1 MSSLNWIKS
10 KEITIFP
17 TPNQIAPIN
26 NKVNHKMDNKL
37 KLNSYCVKAGERN
50 ESTTPHQLP
59 LYLSSSF
66 VMEDSQEAVD
76 LFTGQKKGHTY
87 GRYGNPTIDTVA
99 NKIAQM
105 EGYDLQGEAYGFL
118 TSSGMSAITT
128 LMMTTLKSGD
138 ALLTQGNLYGGSTE
152 LLKKILSRMGVD
164 TIFTNLQDLDNVEE
178 ILKTNSSIQM
188 LYFETPANPTMACI
202 DIKAI
207 NTIAK
212 KYGVPTAI
220 DNTFCTPYLQRPLS
234 LGTDYVI
241 HSTTKYLNGHGNSI
255 SGAIITSDYDASRQI
270 WETLK
275 LNGSTCNPFDAWLLS
290 NGLKTLAIRMDK
302 HSSNAQQIAEYLSQH
317 DKVTHVNYNGL
328 PDHPDHEVAKKQMS
342 QFGGMLSFVVE
353 GGQSEALATIDR
365 LMCCTHA
372 PTLGDVDTLVLHPA
386 TSSHLNVDKAVR
398 EENGISDGMIRVS
411 VGIEDIED
419 LIADFKQAL
428 GQL

>member
-1 MSSLNWIKS
+1 MSMN
-10 KEITIFP
+10 
-17 TPNQIAPIN
+17 
-26 NKVNHKMDNKL
+26 NKL
-37 KLNSYCVKAGERN
+37 KLNSYCVKTGERN

-76 LFTGQKKGHTY
+76 IFTGQKKGHVY

-105 EGYDLQGEAYGFL
+105 EGYDLPGETYGFL

-128 LMMTTLKSGD
+128 LMMAKLQSGD
-138 ALLTQGNLYGGSTE
+138 AVLTQGNLYGGSTE
-152 LLKKILSRMGVD
+152 LLKKILLRMDVEN
-164 TIFTNLQDLDNVEE
+164 IFTDLQNLGRVEE
-178 ILKTNSSIQM
+178 IIQENDNIKM

-207 NTIAK
+207 NVLAS
-212 KYGVPTAI
+212 KYNVPTAI

-234 LGTDYVI
+234 HGTDYVI

-255 SGAIITSDYDASRQI
+255 AGAIITSNYDASRKI

-302 HSSNAQQIAEYLSQH
+302 HSSNAQAIAEYLQQH
-317 DKVTHVNYNGL
+317 PKVTKVNYNGL
-328 PDHPDHEVAKKQMS
+328 VDHPDHFIAKSQMS
-342 QFGGMLSFVVE
+342 QFGGMLSFAIE
-353 GGQSEALATIDR
+353 GGQNEALATIDR
-365 LMCCTHA
+365 LQCCTHA

-386 TSSHLNVDKAVR
+386 TSSHLNVDRAVR
-398 EENGISDGMIRVS
+398 EENGITDSMIRVS
-411 VGIEDIED
+411 VGIEDVND
-419 LIADFKQAL
+419 LINDFEQAL
-428 GQL
+428 DQL

>member
-1 MSSLNWIKS
+1 M
-10 KEITIFP
+10 
-17 TPNQIAPIN
+17 
-26 NKVNHKMDNKL
+26 NKPL
-37 KLNSYCVKAGERN
+37 KLNSYCVKGGKRN
-50 ESTTPHQLP
+50 ESTKPHQLP

-76 LFTGQKKGHTY
+76 IFTGKKKGHVY

-105 EGYDLQGEAYGFL
+105 EGYDLDNEAYGFL

-128 LMMTTLKSGD
+128 LMMSTLEAGD
-138 ALLTQGNLYGGSTE
+138 AVLTQGNLYGGSTE
-152 LLKKILSRMGVD
+152 LLKKLLSRMGVNA
-164 TIFTNLQDLDNVEE
+164 IFTNLQDLDNVEI
-178 ILKTNSSIQM
+178 ILKDNSNIRM

-207 NTIAK
+207 NSIAS

-234 LGTDYVI
+234 MGTDYVI

-255 SGAIITSDYDASRQI
+255 AGAIIAADYDSSRKI

-290 NGLKTLAIRMDK
+290 NGLKTLALRMDK
-302 HSSNAQQIAEYLSQH
+302 HSSNAQTIAEYLSQH

-328 PDHPDHEVAKKQMS
+328 SDHPDHDIAKKQMS
-342 QFGGMLSFVVE
+342 QFGGMLSFIVI
-353 GGQSEALATIDR
+353 GGQEAALATIDR
-365 LMCCTHA
+365 LKCCTHA

-398 EENGISDGMIRVS
+398 EENGITGGMIRVS
-411 VGIEDIED
+411 VGIEDVED

-428 GQL
+428 EQL

>member
-1 MSSLNWIKS
+1 MS
-10 KEITIFP
+10 
-17 TPNQIAPIN
+17 
-26 NKVNHKMDNKL
+26 DKL
-37 KLNSYCVKAGERN
+37 KINSYCVKTGKRN
-50 ESTTPHQLP
+50 ETTKPHQLP

-66 VMEDSQEAVD
+66 VMDDSQEAVD
-76 LFTGQKKGHTY
+76 IFTGKKKGHVY

-99 NKIAQM
+99 NKIAAM
-105 EGYDLQGEAYGFL
+105 EGYDLESEAYGFL

-128 LMMTTLKSGD
+128 LMMATLKSGD
-138 ALLTQGNLYGGSTE
+138 AVLTQGNLYGGSTE
-152 LLKKILSRMGVD
+152 LLKKILLRMGVT
-164 TIFTNLQDLDNVEE
+164 TIITNLQDLERVEE
-178 ILKTNSSIQM
+178 IIKENANIRM

-207 NTIAK
+207 NTIAT
-212 KYGVPTAI
+212 KYNVPTAI

-255 SGAIITSDYDASRQI
+255 AGAIITADYDDSRKI

-302 HSSNAQQIAEYLSQH
+302 HSSNAQKIAEYLQQH
-317 DKVTHVNYNGL
+317 DKVSHVNYNGL
-328 PDHPDHEVAKKQMS
+328 TNHLDHEVAKKQMS
-342 QFGGMLSFVVE
+342 QFGGMLSFTVA

-365 LMCCTHA
+365 LKCCTHA

-386 TSSHLNVDKAVR
+386 TSSHLNVDPTIR
-398 EENGISDGMIRVS
+398 EENGITDGMIRVS
-411 VGIEDIED
+411 VGIEDVED
-419 LIADFKQAL
+419 LIADFEQAL
-428 GQL
+428 SQL

>member
-1 MSSLNWIKS
+1 
-10 KEITIFP
+10 
-17 TPNQIAPIN
+17 
-26 NKVNHKMDNKL
+26 MDKPL
-37 KLNSYCVKAGERN
+37 KLNSYCVKGGIRN
-50 ESTTPHQLP
+50 ESTKPHQLP
-59 LYLSSSF
+59 IYLSSSF

-76 LFTGQKKGHTY
+76 IFTGNKKGHVY

-105 EGYDLQGEAYGFL
+105 EAYDLKSEAYGFL

-128 LMMTTLKSGD
+128 LMMSTLESGD
-138 ALLTQGNLYGGSTE
+138 AVLTQGNLYGGSTE
-152 LLKKILSRMGVD
+152 LLKKILSRMGVQ
-164 TIFTNLQDLDNVEE
+164 TIFANLQDLEKVES
-178 ILKTNSSIQM
+178 ILKKHSNIHM

-202 DIKAI
+202 DIEAI
-207 NTIAK
+207 NKIAS

-255 SGAIITSDYDASRQI
+255 AGAIIASDFDASRKV

-302 HSSNAQQIAEYLSQH
+302 HSSNAQLLAEYLAKH
-317 DKVTHVNYNGL
+317 EKVDHVNYNGL
-328 PDHPDHEVAKKQMS
+328 PDHPDHEIASRQMS
-342 QFGGMLSFVVE
+342 QFGGMLSFTVK
-353 GGQSEALATIDR
+353 GGQTEALDTIDR
-365 LMCCTHA
+365 LQCCTHA

-386 TSSHLNVDKAVR
+386 TSSHLNVDKSIR
-398 EENGISDGMIRVS
+398 EENGITDGMIRVS
-411 VGIEDIED
+411 VGIEDIGD
-419 LIADFKQAL
+419 LIADFEQAL
-428 GQL
+428 AQL